1 MFLPFSADQF
11 FEGFRSYNES
21 VWPAQ
26 FVMTALAIAAVSLL
40 RVNRRSA
47 ARGIAAILGVL
58 WLWAG
63 VVYHGLH
70 FSKINSAA
78 VMFGAFSVI
87 AGLAFLWCGTV
98 KGVMLFGA
106 KLSRRTFAGTFLIVY
121 ALLGYPALSLWAGHG
136 YPAMPTFGTPC
147 PTTLFTLGMLCF
159 LARPYPRLPLVV
171 PILWTIVGSQAAF
184 FLGVVQDLAL
194 IPAGVLGVL
203 LIFRAGKCKRIDAK
217 YKALDRTSFG
227 VPPR

>member
-1 MFLPFSADQF
+1 MFLPFSADVF
-11 FEGFRSYNES
+11 FEVFRRYNES

-26 FVMTALAIAAVSLL
+26 FVMTVLAIAAVPLL
-40 RVNRRSA
+40 LLNRRSA

-58 WLWAG
+58 WLWTG

-78 VMFGAFSVI
+78 VAFGALSVI

-98 KGVMLFGA
+98 KGVMPFRA
-106 KLSRRTFAGTFLIVY
+106 KLNRCTFAGALLIVY

-159 LARPYPRLPLVV
+159 LVPPYPRFPLVGPV
-171 PILWTIVGSQAAF
+171 LWTIVGSQAMF

-194 IPAGVLGVL
+194 IPAGIVGVL
-203 LIFRAGKCKRIDAK
+203 LILRAGKRKGIDANF
-217 YKALDRTSFG
+217 KALNRTSFDA
-227 VPPR
+227 PSR

>member
-1 MFLPFSADQF
+1 MFLPFSADEF
-11 FEGFRSYNES
+11 FEVFRRYNES

-26 FVMTALAIAAVSLL
+26 FVMTVLAIAAVPLL

-58 WLWAG
+58 WLWTG
-63 VVYHGLH
+63 LVYHGLH
-70 FSKINSAA
+70 FSRINSAA
-78 VMFGAFSVI
+78 VAFGALSVI

-98 KGVMLFGA
+98 KGVMPFRA
-106 KLSRRTFAGTFLIVY
+106 KLNRRTFAGALLIVY
-121 ALLGYPALSLWAGHG
+121 ALLGYPALSLWAGHA
-136 YPAMPTFGTPC
+136 YPAVPTFGTPC

-159 LARPYPRLPLVV
+159 LVPPYPRLPLVGPV
-171 PILWTIVGSQAAF
+171 LWTIVGSQAAF

-194 IPAGVLGVL
+194 IPAGILGVL
-203 LIFRAGKCKRIDAK
+203 LILRAGKCKHIDGK
-217 YKALDRTSFG
+217 SKALNRTSLG